1 MADTFKTLRYTAADG
16 NNIDGKIILSNN
28 IQVFPTANRGQY
40 ATSEGTSKPFNIE
53 SRLQT
58 EHNLTHLSG
67 GQYKTYISS

>member
-1 MADTFKTLRYTAADG
+1 MADTFKILRYTAADG
-16 NNIDGKIILSNN
+16 STIDGKIILSNN